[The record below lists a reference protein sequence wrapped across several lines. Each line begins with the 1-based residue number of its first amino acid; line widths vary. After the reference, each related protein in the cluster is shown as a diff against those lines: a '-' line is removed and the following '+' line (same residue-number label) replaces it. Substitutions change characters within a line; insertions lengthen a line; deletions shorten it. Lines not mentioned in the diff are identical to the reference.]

1 MKKLGLCLSGGG
13 ARGAYQAG
21 AIKALH
27 EAGIIDQVEVF
38 SGTSI
43 GAANA
48 AVLASNSPKALEE
61 IWFNIPQDALKH
73 EKNFFSRLLEEKLKA
88 IDNGIYSMDV
98 FSSIIMKYID
108 EAKLKSKKVFV
119 TVSDGGDA
127 NKGILGLVKTSYEH
141 YMRKDNKA
149 IYLPLDELSQKEAHK
164 SVIASC
170 SIPFVFPAV
179 KQDHHKYYDGGVFDN
194 TPVRPLVESGCTEV
208 IVIQLNRPFLFQRE
222 DYKDVIVHEIK
233 HKRSLGRV
241 LDFSKEHTEK
251 IFNWG
256 YEDAKNFIE
265 SYQSKGMPQG
275 E

>member
-27 EAGIIDQVEVF
+27 EAGILDQIEVY

-48 AVLASNSPKALEE
+48 AVLASNSPKELEE

-98 FSSIIMKYID
+98 FSSIMMNYID
-108 EAKLKSKKVFV
+108 ASKFKNKKVFV

-127 NKGILGLVKTSYEH
+127 SKGILGLVKSSYEH

-149 IYLPLDELSQKEAHK
+149 IYLPLDELTQKEAHK

-170 SIPFVFPAV
+170 SIPFAFPAV

-194 TPVRPLVESGCTEV
+194 TPVRPLIESGCTEI

-251 IFNWG
+251 LFNWG
-256 YEDAKNFIE
+256 YEDAKKFIE
-265 SYQSKGMPQG
+265 NY
-275 E
+275 